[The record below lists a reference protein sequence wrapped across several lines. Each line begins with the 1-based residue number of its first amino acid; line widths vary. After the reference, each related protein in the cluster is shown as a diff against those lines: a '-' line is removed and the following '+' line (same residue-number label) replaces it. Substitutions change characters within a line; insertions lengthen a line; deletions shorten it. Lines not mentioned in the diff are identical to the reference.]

1 MSKRSEDLFQ
11 KVYEAK
17 TSKEQ
22 AAAYAEWANSY
33 DQTMAESGYVSPPQ
47 LAALLAEYCAPDGSA
62 VLDVGCGTGL
72 SGIALKDAGFA
83 IIDGVDISDAMLAQ
97 AAKKELY
104 RKLTNVDLTAGI
116 PEQDGTYDGAFS
128 TGTFTLG
135 HVGPE
140 AIPEVIRVLRPGGVF
155 CLTVS
160 DQSWD
165 DQGYAAKLPVL
176 SDGLFDVVLDEMH
189 DHVVSHNMQA
199 HFLVLKKRG

>member
-1 MSKRSEDLFQ
+1 MSKRTEDLFQ

-17 TSKEQ
+17 NSQEQ
-22 AAAYAEWANSY
+22 AAAYAEWADSY
-33 DQTMAESGYVSPPQ
+33 DQAMAESGYVSPPQ
-47 LAALLAEYCAPDGSA
+47 LAAMLADYCPPTEAA

-72 SGIALKDAGFA
+72 SGVALKAVGFA
-83 IIDGVDISDAMLAQ
+83 EVDGADISDAMLAE
-97 AAKKELY
+97 AAKKSLY
-104 RKLTNVDLTAGI
+104 RKLTVVDLMKGI
-116 PEQDGTYDGAFS
+116 PEPEDSYDGAFS

-140 AIPEVIRVLRPGGVF
+140 AIPEVIRVLKPGGVF

-165 DQGYAAKLPVL
+165 DQGYAAKLTSLAEGRFEVAA
-176 SDGLFDVVLDEMH
+176 DEMH

-199 HFLVLKKRG
+199 HFLALRKLG

>member
-11 KVYEAK
+11 RVYEAK

-22 AAAYAEWANSY
+22 AEAYAEWANSY

-47 LAALLAEYCAPDGSA
+47 LAALLAEYCKPAEAS

-72 SGIALKDAGFA
+72 SGIALQNAGFA
-83 IIDGVDISDAMLAQ
+83 AIDGVDISDAMLAE
-97 AAKKELY
+97 AAKKEIY
-104 RKLTNVDLTAGI
+104 RKLTVVDLMAGI
-116 PEQDGTYDGAFS
+116 PEPDGTYDGAFS

-140 AIPEVIRVLRPGGVF
+140 AIPEVIRVLKPGGAF

-160 DQSWD
+160 DKSWD
-165 DQGYAAKLPVL
+165 DQGYQAKLTAL
-176 SDGLFDVVLDEMH
+176 AEGRFEVVANQMH

-199 HFLVLKKRG
+199 HFLALRKLA

>member
-1 MSKRSEDLFQ
+1 MSKRTEDLFQ

-17 TSKEQ
+17 TSQEQ
-22 AAAYAEWANSY
+22 AAAYAEWADSY
-33 DQTMAESGYVSPPQ
+33 DQAMAESGYVSPPQ
-47 LAALLAEYCAPDGSA
+47 LAALLTEHCAPGSSA

-83 IIDGVDISDAMLAQ
+83 QIDGADISDAMLAE
-97 AAKKELY
+97 AAKKNLY
-104 RKLTNVDLTAGI
+104 RKLTVVDLMQGI
-116 PEQDGTYDGAFS
+116 PEPDGTYEGAFS

-140 AIPEVIRVLRPGGVF
+140 AIPEVIRVLKPGGVF

-160 DQSWD
+160 DQSWI
-165 DQGYAAKLPVL
+165 DQGYEEKLPAL
-176 SDGLFDVVLDEMH
+176 SDGVFEVAVNEMH

-199 HFLVLKKRG
+199 HFLALKKLG

>member
-1 MSKRSEDLFQ
+1 MSKRTEDLFQ
-11 KVYEAK
+11 RVYEAK

-22 AAAYAEWANSY
+22 AEAYAEWAGTY
-33 DQTMAESGYVSPPQ
+33 DQAMAESGYVSPPQ
-47 LAALLAEYCAPDGSA
+47 LANMLAGFCTPAKSA

-72 SGIALKDAGFA
+72 SGIALDAAGFA
-83 IIDGVDISDAMLAQ
+83 AIDGVDISDAMLAE
-97 AAKKELY
+97 AAKKEIY
-104 RKLTNVDLTAGI
+104 RNLTVVDLKTGI
-116 PEQDGTYDGAFS
+116 PEPDCIYDGAFS

-140 AIPEVIRVLRPGGVF
+140 AIPEVMRVLRPGGVF

-165 DQGYAAKLPVL
+165 NQGYAAKLPSL
-176 SDGLFDVVLDEMH
+176 SDGIFEVAANEMR

-199 HFLVLKKRG
+199 HFLALKKLG

>member
-1 MSKRSEDLFQ
+1 MSKLSEDLFQ
-11 KVYEAK
+11 RVYEAK

-22 AAAYAEWANSY
+22 AEAYAEWANSY

-47 LAALLAEYCAPDGSA
+47 LAALLAEYCMPSASA

-72 SGIALKDAGFA
+72 SGIALRDAGFA
-83 IIDGVDISDAMLAQ
+83 AIDGADISDAMLAE
-97 AAKKELY
+97 AAKKGLY
-104 RKLTNVDLTAGI
+104 RKLTVVDLTAGI
-116 PEQDGTYDGAFS
+116 PEPDGAYDGAFS

-140 AIPEVIRVLRPGGVF
+140 AIPEVIRVLKPGGVF

-160 DQSWD
+160 DQSWE
-165 DQGYAAKLPVL
+165 DQGYEAKLPALAEGCFEVA
-176 SDGLFDVVLDEMH
+176 VNEMR

-199 HFLVLKKRG
+199 HFLVLRKLG

>member
-1 MSKRSEDLFQ
+1 MSKRSEELFQ
-11 KVYEAK
+11 KVYDAK
-17 TSKEQ
+17 TSQEQ

-47 LAALLAEYCAPDGSA
+47 LAALLAQHCPPDGAS

-72 SGIALKDAGFA
+72 SGIALHEAGFA
-83 IIDGVDISDAMLAQ
+83 TIDGADISDAMLAE
-97 AAKKELY
+97 AATKEIY
-104 RKLTNVDLTAGI
+104 RKLTRVDLTAGI
-116 PEQDGTYDGAFS
+116 PESDNTYHGAFS

-135 HVGPE
+135 HVGPA
-140 AIPEVIRVLRPGGVF
+140 AIPEVIRVLKPGGHF

-165 DQGYAAKLPVL
+165 SQDYATVLPSLAAGRFEVT
-176 SDGLFDVVLDEMH
+176 VDEMH

-199 HFLVLKKRG
+199 HFLVLRKLG